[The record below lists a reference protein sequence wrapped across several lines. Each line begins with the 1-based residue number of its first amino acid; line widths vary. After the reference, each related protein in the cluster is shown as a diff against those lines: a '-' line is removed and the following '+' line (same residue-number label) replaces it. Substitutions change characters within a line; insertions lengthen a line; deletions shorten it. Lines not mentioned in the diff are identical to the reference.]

1 MGRHTSSAVSVRAVG
16 LIGRNS
22 EDLSIRR
29 ESVLLLLNVYKCFS
43 DNCFIDKIST
53 KSTPPPTERPLILR
67 TLIIPAVNAIKYLID
82 KVCLI
87 PRLDDRIHF
96 NQYVICCAERLAS
109 HMASHRPHRCT
120 ITNCGKEFKFK
131 AHLARHCATA
141 HGLAMRSGSPRP
153 IMKTRAAF
161 YLCATLAA
169 RVARRL
175 CSKVLKPRHATRN
188 PFLPININA
197 IRLECKLLSNP
208 LTFFRFLF

>member
-1 MGRHTSSAVSVRAVG
+1 M
-16 LIGRNS
+16 
-22 EDLSIRR
+22 
-29 ESVLLLLNVYKCFS
+29 LLPEHRPILKTL
-43 DNCFIDKIST
+43 T
-53 KSTPPPTERPLILR
+53 TPV
-67 TLIIPAVNAIKYLID
+67 VNAIKYLID
-82 KVCLI
+82 KVCSDVLKVTHI
-87 PRLDDRIHF
+87 PNNLLT
-96 NQYVICCAERLAS
+96 ERLAS

-161 YLCATLAA
+161 YLCSTLAA

-197 IRLECKLLSNP
+197 IRLECKIFFGVLLK
-208 LTFFRFLF
+208 RFLFKVFITELKAKRSSRTAFLRCLKLDQLKGEKSSIFLTD

>member
-1 MGRHTSSAVSVRAVG
+1 MA
-16 LIGRNS
+16 L
-22 EDLSIRR
+22 LSQCVIW
-29 ESVLLLLNVYKCFS
+29 LS
-43 DNCFIDKIST
+43 D
-53 KSTPPPTERPLILR
+53 EY
-67 TLIIPAVNAIKYLID
+67 IIAIT
-82 KVCLI
+82 
-87 PRLDDRIHF
+87 
-96 NQYVICCAERLAS
+96 ERLAS

-175 CSKVLKPRHATRN
+175 CSKTLRPRHATRN

-197 IRLECKLLSNP
+197 IRIECKSLLSFLYWHSVQIDSIFLTQLKVKQSSRTASLRCQRPDP
-208 LTFFRFLF
+208 LKGEKWSTFPIGWEHH

>member
-1 MGRHTSSAVSVRAVG
+1 MTPIRVVNSS
-16 LIGRNS
+16 LILT
-22 EDLSIRR
+22 D
-29 ESVLLLLNVYKCFS
+29 
-43 DNCFIDKIST
+43 IDKINAT
-53 KSTPPPTERPLILR
+53 ARAPTDSQNPHYPCREC
-67 TLIIPAVNAIKYLID
+67 N
-82 KVCLI
+82 KVFNRQGRFEFLLFCLSPSYI
-87 PRLDDRIHF
+87 M
-96 NQYVICCAERLAS
+96 NCSERLAS
-109 HMASHRPHRCT
+109 HMLSHRPHRCT

-175 CSKVLKPRHATRN
+175 CSKVLRPRHATRN

-197 IRLECKLLSNP
+197 IRLECKSFTVRSFQSILTLCVIKSKVKQSSRMAFLRCQRPDLLKGEKWSTF
-208 LTFFRFLF
+208 LTD

>member
-1 MGRHTSSAVSVRAVG
+1 M
-16 LIGRNS
+16 LLP
-22 EDLSIRR
+22 ERR
-29 ESVLLLLNVYKCFS
+29 
-43 DNCFIDKIST
+43 
-53 KSTPPPTERPLILR
+53 PILK
-67 TLIIPAVNAIKYLID
+67 TLTIPAVNAIKYLID
-82 KVCLI
+82 KVCVNPLI
-87 PRLDDRIHF
+87 IGFLLTLPNRS
-96 NQYVICCAERLAS
+96 ERLAS
-109 HMASHRPHRCT
+109 HMASHRPHSCT

-197 IRLECKLLSNP
+197 IRLECKTLLI
-208 LTFFRFLF
+208 